1 MYADSLLKRTKKKT
15 QNLEHVSR
23 CHDAIDEGGSCGR
36 VYFVY
41 FYLLKVGAE
50 FDFVAFFFGVCL

>member
-1 MYADSLLKRTKKKT
+1 MCADSLLKRTKKP

-23 CHDAIDEGGSCGR
+23 FHDAIDEGGSCGR